1 MKSNYKQLSERLEA
15 YEDGKRCGTE
25 FIKLCDKLPNLGC
38 HEANFRILM
47 GYFLPDHLLFDAL
60 SGREAIEND
69 ASLRKQ
75 LAWRTD
81 EEIVEDNEEA
91 IGKHNEALVAKPIS
105 ELHKELKQRDR
116 EFRENSKPK
125 PPASLTREAFK
136 AAPPLQMRKWLELYG
151 DGLNAHWARLEAGNV

>member
-25 FIKLCDKLPNLGC
+25 FIKLCKLLPNLGC
-38 HEANFRILM
+38 HEANFRVLM
-47 GYFLPDHLLFDAL
+47 DYFLPDHLLFDAL
-60 SGREAIEND
+60 SGREAIKND

-91 IGKHNEALVAKPIS
+91 IEKHNEALVA
-105 ELHKELKQRDR
+105 
-116 EFRENSKPK
+116 
-125 PPASLTREAFK
+125 
-136 AAPPLQMRKWLELYG
+136 
-151 DGLNAHWARLEAGNV
+151 